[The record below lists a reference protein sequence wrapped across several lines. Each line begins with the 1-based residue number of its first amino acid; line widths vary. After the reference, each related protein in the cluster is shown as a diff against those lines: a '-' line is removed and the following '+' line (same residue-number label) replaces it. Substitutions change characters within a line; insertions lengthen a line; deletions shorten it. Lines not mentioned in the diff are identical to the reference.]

1 MHCEAMQANLQAY
14 LDGQLPPAERQA
26 IEAHLETCEVCTE
39 DLALLRQ
46 VDDALAT
53 FPMQEEPQGLTAQ
66 IMEQVRAE
74 PQPTFRLRWEDAVVS
89 VAFAWA
95 ATALLSV
102 VLFLWP
108 QDSTA
113 PAAYLQRLW
122 WTWIPRLDR
131 LWQAV
136 QVQPLYAV
144 EALTS
149 LCTAA
154 VMALCAG
161 LLTRQFIKMGS
172 LSALRPRRS

>member
-1 MHCEAMQANLQAY
+1 MHCEAIQAKLQAY
-14 LDGQLPPAERQA
+14 LDGQLPPAEGQA
-26 IEAHLETCEVCTE
+26 VEAHLGTCEACTE
-39 DLALLRQ
+39 DLTLLRQ
-46 VDDALAT
+46 VDEALAT
-53 FPMQEEPQGLTAQ
+53 FPIQEAPQGLTAR

-89 VAFAWA
+89 VAFAGA

-136 QVQPLYAV
+136 QVQPLYAIG
-144 EALTS
+144 ALSS

-154 VMALCAG
+154 VMAVCAG
-161 LLTRQFIKMGS
+161 LLARQFIRMRAF
-172 LSALRPRRS
+172 SAPRPRRS